1 VQRTNK
7 TQYQYIDLL
16 QTAFKICN
24 KTSLNRKIFWLAKVR
39 LNLKTNIRM
48 LKDFT
53 ALVFITYAIWGSTNH
68 KDLIVINNMLQK
80 LNYLYNWQ
88 RPGSQNRLFLKET

>member
-1 VQRTNK
+1 
-7 TQYQYIDLL
+7 
-16 QTAFKICN
+16 
-24 KTSLNRKIFWLAKVR
+24 
-39 LNLKTNIRM
+39 M